1 MYVDGARVQFSYVLQ
16 PAEEGA
22 DLFPGDGRKRTAVE
36 MFLDP
41 LDVGLQIR
49 NIGSDSAGGKV
60 AERKDVFVFFNKSDV
75 GFKHDEALL

>member
-1 MYVDGARVQFSYVLQ
+1 MYVDSARVQFSYVLQ

-49 NIGSDSAGGKV
+49 NIGEFGEQDDTRYREGIYAG
-60 AERKDVFVFFNKSDV
+60 
-75 GFKHDEALL
+75 

>member
-1 MYVDGARVQFSYVLQ
+1 MYVDSARIQLPYVFQ
-16 PAEEGA
+16 PAEEGT
-22 DLFPGDGRKRTAVE
+22 DLFPGDGRKRTVGE
-36 MFLDP
+36 VFLDP

-49 NIGSDSAGGKV
+49 NIGGDSAGGKI